1 MPACEGHEI
10 RHAQTLMGSHYDGVV
25 LLGEILGGVVQ
36 LSLDRAS
43 VAFAVNEAD
52 RQRNAVLL
60 CESFERRSL
69 LVHEVNTGE
78 GDEIRSGIFNNV
90 IQQFP

>member
-1 MPACEGHEI
+1 
-10 RHAQTLMGSHYDGVV
+10 MGSHYDGV
-25 LLGEILGGVVQ
+25 LLLAEILGGVVQ

-52 RQRNAVLL
+52 GQRNALL
-60 CESFERRSL
+60 PCKSFESRSL
-69 LVHEVNTGE
+69 LVHEVNTRDC
-78 GDEIRSGIFNNV
+78 DEVKSGIFNDV